1 MANVEPFIE
10 FNRDYML
17 DEYDETEKYYEKTDQ
32 KTRPWSFGKIY
43 RSMTGIYILGGR
55 TTRTP
60 GIYYKVDPDTGEA
73 TGRPLRQTN
82 EYIHPSA
89 RSRTVLKGPGVEDD
103 GTYHSNALEDY
114 KLKFRDD
121 TDGQR
126 PIAFW
131 KPRSRVKGSKKKDLP
146 ER

>member
-1 MANVEPFIE
+1 
-10 FNRDYML
+10 ML